1 MEPTS
6 LVESRAIV
14 LNRSEPA
21 SAPTI
26 ESLQTKG
33 LQTRSIMTKQILW
46 TRSNRDRSIA
56 VLVTIAAI
64 TNVTDFESQFLLN
77 ERLVSNDPRVSW
89 SIRWQDNRLG
99 DFQAFEFGTFVLP
112 FAILSF
118 LPLRSKANI
127 LLAKKSLNIAS
138 LLCIRVCDSLTD
150 SQPRNYKLY
159 RATISKR
166 RSPSKIAPIGCAL
179 RATLMIEI
187 WTHFEAP
194 SSSKLFDAYLPFG
207 FKQVRICSP

>member
-1 MEPTS
+1 MDSRNTNPSKSPYITS
-6 LVESRAIV
+6 LESF
-14 LNRSEPA
+14 RSQNVPTD
-21 SAPTI
+21 SAD
-26 ESLQTKG
+26 E
-33 LQTRSIMTKQILW
+33 
-46 TRSNRDRSIA
+46 A
-56 VLVTIAAI
+56 
-64 TNVTDFESQFLLN
+64 
-77 ERLVSNDPRVSW
+77 
-89 SIRWQDNRLG
+89 
-99 DFQAFEFGTFVLP
+99 EFGTFVLP

-150 SQPRNYKLY
+150 SQPRNRKLY

-166 RSPSKIAPIGCAL
+166 RSPSKSAPIGCAP

-187 WTHFEAP
+187 WTHFQAP
-194 SSSKLFDAYLPFG
+194 SSSKLFDAYLPLG